1 MQTMKDILIIGKESE
16 SVAFMLTFM
25 INDLRNLE
33 KIKRDETLKKYI
45 DSGFLAQSYVNIVTE
60 LSNNNI
66 NFNFVYENN

>member
-1 MQTMKDILIIGKESE
+1 MKDILIIGKESE